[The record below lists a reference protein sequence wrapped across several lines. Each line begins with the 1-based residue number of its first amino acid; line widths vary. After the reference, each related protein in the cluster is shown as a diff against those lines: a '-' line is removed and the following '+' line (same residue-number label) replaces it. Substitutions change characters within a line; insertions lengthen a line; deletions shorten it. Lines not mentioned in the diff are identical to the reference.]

1 MSKYENLSTEEMAEK
16 YKNLKDNERIRNKK
30 CYDKMKA
37 DFPEKYKLR
46 LQKNREYIDQYLDN
60 IKQNEEKLDII
71 DIIDKN
77 RLNIEKIEPQIIYNY
92 LYIFYYHIFDYLNSK
107 THMYNNLIIFIE
119 V

>member
-16 YKNLKDNERIRNKK
+16 YKNLKDSERIRNKK

-60 IKQNEEKLDII
+60 IKQNEEKL
-71 DIIDKN
+71 
-77 RLNIEKIEPQIIYNY
+77 EEYKIQRAYSNA
-92 LYIFYYHIFDYLNSK
+92 LYYYSK
-107 THMYNNLIIFIE
+107 QC
-119 V
+119 